1 MTARLPLV
9 LSLLALAVAAGCGG
23 DGDGGSVDPSTW
35 ATGFCQALTTFTD
48 GISESGGELEGEGL
62 PSGDQLAGAVR
73 SAAVA
78 SGAFADELREL
89 GPPDVPN
96 GDEIN
101 VALTD
106 AASEAQT
113 TFQELE
119 GEVGGEIADAT
130 DVAARA
136 RKIAEAAQKALEGI
150 GRATT
155 RLQELDAD
163 GQLANALQSTP
174 ECAEVGGS

>member
-1 MTARLPLV
+1 MTGRLPLV
-9 LSLLALAVAAGCGG
+9 LSVLALAVAAGCGADG
-23 DGDGGSVDPSTW
+23 DGDSVDPSTW
-35 ATGFCQALTTFTD
+35 ATGFCQALTRFSD

-62 PSGDQLAGAVR
+62 PSGDQVVGAVR
-73 SAAVA
+73 SAGAA
-78 SGAFADELREL
+78 SGAFAAELREL

-106 AASEAQT
+106 AAGEAET
-113 TFQELE
+113 AFQELE
-119 GEVGGEIADAT
+119 GEVGGEITDAT

-136 RKIAEAAQKALEGI
+136 RKIAAAAQKALEGI

-163 GQLANALQSTP
+163 GQLANALQAAP
-174 ECAEVGGS
+174 ECADLGGP